1 VTRLAALALWA
12 VVAGNALFALLAIA
26 LRVCALNLAS
36 AEVHQVQLRLS
47 PAGLAVQLFE
57 TRAAEQAARDNFDLL
72 HRRDVDDEE
81 HGAMSIVEI
90 GNTPLGGAEFVALST
105 AGIWWISS
113 RSNACSLLCLLD
125 ACSTGELFESVD
137 MRFMRKRL
145 FYSYSLSSSS
155 TTAYRV

>member
-1 VTRLAALALWA
+1 M
-12 VVAGNALFALLAIA
+12 VAGNALFALLAIA
-26 LRVCALNLAS
+26 LQVCALKLAS

-113 RSNACSLLCLLD
+113 RSNACSLLCF
-125 ACSTGELFESVD
+125 A
-137 MRFMRKRL
+137 
-145 FYSYSLSSSS
+145 
-155 TTAYRV
+155 

>member
-81 HGAMSIVEI
+81 HGAMPIVEI
-90 GNTPLGGAEFVALST
+90 GNTPLGGAELLHCPRPGFGGSAAEATLVHCC
-105 AGIWWISS
+105 
-113 RSNACSLLCLLD
+113 ACLTLAQPANSLR
-125 ACSTGELFESVD
+125 A
-137 MRFMRKRL
+137 
-145 FYSYSLSSSS
+145 
-155 TTAYRV
+155 